1 MNVKKAIKKV
11 VALGSGLTMIGATIM
26 GATADL
32 GAYPAPF
39 VQDGVFN
46 GAIVVGSAAATSD
59 VLGAID
65 ISASLQAAAKTGVA
79 SGAAATTTVEGGVL
93 LEDTNNQD
101 FNWGDYLSASSLD
114 DGDFPALLADGV
126 LSDDDGTDY
135 DYDQEIVVGN
145 ETLAYSLVDNDVYSD
160 PVMYLDLDAA
170 TNTDYI
176 LTFTLDFD
184 SGDSVD
190 WESLD
195 DSESIEMFGTTWTI
209 DNIAA
214 AGTDNLVL
222 YGSDVTQLVSLN
234 TPIDVEVDETS
245 YTLDLVGANSDAS
258 PAEVHV
264 SVNGEVKSMS
274 EGQTKTISGLKVYVQ
289 DVFVSTVGGES
300 ASANL
305 FIGSKELDLGNTFSS
320 WSSIELDDETL
331 DGVEVYLTGSD
342 TAVSQM
348 GFRVTATDL
357 ENADTEEDYDWL
369 AMGDSFVDPLFGF
382 EVKFVEAIPAFDASS
397 RDYAKFKSSND
408 DFEVTFTNHDG
419 AETTFSPYAKHSN
432 GANLTVGEDFV
443 FAAQNSVAKDKLF
456 ILEEDSSS
464 SEPKS
469 IVFEFT
475 GSDLSDDEANFKN
488 TGSGETFTIGSGDS
502 LADTGVTVTIDAD
515 DVVNLSATSKTY
527 VYSASG
533 AWINFTTA
541 SNEATQTVTINEDG
555 KAVNS
560 DEVAGDDY
568 TVAISYDG
576 TDEEVNI
583 ARPSSWDGGADDDK
597 DGDYYYGVGEYGS
610 YYVHEADDSTSLEL
624 WFPSE
629 DADYAVYL
637 SGPGA
642 TTSTSGG
649 AAATSY
655 TVNELGVGIGILD
668 TDAAALG
675 STPMIVVGGPCAN
688 TVAAELMGN
697 QADCAAGFEDGK
709 AVIKFYEDSSAILV
723 AGYSAMDTQGAS
735 RVLADYAD
743 WGLSGSEVE
752 VVVPSLAEI
761 SVNAVA

>member
-274 EGQTKTISGLKVYVQ
+274 
-289 DVFVSTVGGES
+289 
-300 ASANL
+300 
-305 FIGSKELDLGNTFSS
+305 
-320 WSSIELDDETL
+320 
-331 DGVEVYLTGSD
+331 
-342 TAVSQM
+342 
-348 GFRVTATDL
+348 
-357 ENADTEEDYDWL
+357 
-369 AMGDSFVDPLFGF
+369 
-382 EVKFVEAIPAFDASS
+382 
-397 RDYAKFKSSND
+397 
-408 DFEVTFTNHDG
+408 
-419 AETTFSPYAKHSN
+419 
-432 GANLTVGEDFV
+432 
-443 FAAQNSVAKDKLF
+443 
-456 ILEEDSSS
+456 
-464 SEPKS
+464 
-469 IVFEFT
+469 
-475 GSDLSDDEANFKN
+475 
-488 TGSGETFTIGSGDS
+488 
-502 LADTGVTVTIDAD
+502 
-515 DVVNLSATSKTY
+515 KTY
-527 VYSASG
+527 L
-533 AWINFTTA
+533 F
-541 SNEATQTVTINEDG
+541 Q
-555 KAVNS
+555 
-560 DEVAGDDY
+560 
-568 TVAISYDG
+568 
-576 TDEEVNI
+576 
-583 ARPSSWDGGADDDK
+583 
-597 DGDYYYGVGEYGS
+597 
-610 YYVHEADDSTSLEL
+610 
-624 WFPSE
+624 
-629 DADYAVYL
+629 
-637 SGPGA
+637 
-642 TTSTSGG
+642 
-649 AAATSY
+649 
-655 TVNELGVGIGILD
+655 
-668 TDAAALG
+668 
-675 STPMIVVGGPCAN
+675 
-688 TVAAELMGN
+688 
-697 QADCAAGFEDGK
+697 Q
-709 AVIKFYEDSSAILV
+709 
-723 AGYSAMDTQGAS
+723 
-735 RVLADYAD
+735 
-743 WGLSGSEVE
+743 
-752 VVVPSLAEI
+752 
-761 SVNAVA
+761 